1 MSRYDTTSQ
10 AFFSFLETDRGC
22 YALEGDLTLATAR
35 SALNK
40 TARLFKKN
48 KSLAFDLSGIV
59 RGDSVG
65 VGLLLEWRRQAH
77 ENGIPIHYTHIPDQL
92 KAMAR
97 VGGVAELLDISS
109 LNSYPRFSDTHG

>member
-1 MSRYDTTSQ
+1 MSRYDPTRP
-10 AFFSFLETDRGC
+10 FFSFLETDRGC
-22 YALEGDLTLATAR
+22 YTLEGDLTLATAEL
-35 SALNK
+35 ALSK

-48 KSLAFDLSGIV
+48 KFLQFDLSGIV

-77 ENGIPIHYTHIPDQL
+77 ERGISIHYSHLPDQL

-109 LNSYPRFSDTHG
+109 SRS